1 MPSGIILSSGSV
13 GATQEDIEK
22 VLTAN
27 GYEPEKP
34 EPKAEEEPK
43 EQPEAK
49 VEAEK
54 DEAEEQEESKKPSRF
69 QRRVE
74 RETKELRDEIK
85 RLRQQLDGKDAKKE
99 PEPKINA
106 PQREDFKSDAEYD
119 DALFDYRYQMRRA
132 KEEAENAKKT
142 LEAQLEANF
151 NDYKASVADFR
162 EDHDDWDEVVND
174 KVRIPESVYYAI
186 VDLGKD
192 GPPVSYHLGQHPE
205 IVSELADMTPYR
217 AAIEIG
223 RLADKLKGGKKAES
237 SVPPKPKPKL
247 PEPVKPVSAS
257 ATSSTLTSAEAAK
270 ARDFRAFKA
279 AQRQGR

>member
-43 EQPEAK
+43 EQSEAK
-49 VEAEK
+49 TVEAET
-54 DEAEEQEESKKPSRF
+54 EEQEESKKPSRF

-74 RETKELRDEIK
+74 RETKELRDEVK
-85 RLRQQLDGKDAKKE
+85 RLREQLDGKAKTAE
-99 PEPKINA
+99 EPKIHA
-106 PQREDFKSDAEYD
+106 PKRDDFKSDAEYE

-142 LEAQLEANF
+142 LEAKLQENF
-151 NDYKASVADFR
+151 NDYRASIADFK

-174 KVRIPESVYYAI
+174 KVPIPESVYYAI

-223 RLADKLKGGKKAES
+223 RLADKLKGTKKAES